1 MSKSALHLYHRD
13 EHRGFELVNTAD
25 DHLYEAFV
33 EKLDQGLDVIQYFD
47 PLLFRRI
54 RQSIKRFIF
63 VPGGG
68 DHYSPVLEAHMMD
81 ASTLIQQT
89 NLYTALLIVH
99 EATHARLERR
109 GISMT
114 QLNAARVERLCVDAQ
129 VNFAR
134 RVPGGEEVAQQLL
147 RTLETPWWGADEAR
161 SRSIRR
167 LRLAGWPKWLISVL
181 TIPEQLRGWYRT
193 IRPRQ

>member
-1 MSKSALHLYHRD
+1 LYHRE

-25 DHLYEAFV
+25 SQLYEAFV

-54 RQSIKRFIF
+54 GRSVKRFIF

-81 ASTLIQQT
+81 VATLVQQT
-89 NLYTALLIVH
+89 NLYTALLIIH
-99 EATHARLERR
+99 EATHARLERC

-114 QLNAARVERLCVDAQ
+114 QSNAARVERLCVDAQ
-129 VNFAR
+129 VAFAR

-147 RTLETPWWGADEAR
+147 RTLETPWWGPDEAR
-161 SRSIRR
+161 SRIIRR
-167 LRLAGWPKWLISVL
+167 LGLAGWPKWLITLL
-181 TIPEQLRGWYRT
+181 TVPEQLRGWYRT
-193 IRPRQ
+193 IRPGR